1 VRNRN
6 PVLGLLAL
14 ATLWQGAACAE
25 GGPIL
30 VKGAWSSSSDSV
42 TPLPEGGKVVD
53 HTYSN
58 EYFDLSYS
66 PSREWT
72 EGDGG
77 PPPSPSG
84 YYVLAQIEPAA
95 FPAGMNPGH
104 MLIAAQDMF
113 FTLVPANS
121 AFELINVS
129 SQRLDRD
136 YKVERPPTEVR
147 IANHSFV
154 RFDYMSPVAKLHW
167 HVLATEVRCHTIQFV
182 FTSRDA
188 KLMENVVK
196 SMNTMRLPA
205 NAGTTAGNGG
215 GGIPLCIKDFANTE
229 NLITRVDPIL
239 VEPRFNPIPVRII
252 VGKDGK
258 VKHIHFLSAFADQV
272 KSISDALSQ
281 WQFKPYLLDGRPVE
295 VETGIM
301 FGRMRRAA
309 LSPESEA
316 RPVTTAFHTPTSSR
330 PGTR

>member
-1 VRNRN
+1 MRNRN

-25 GGPIL
+25 GGPVL

-42 TPLPEGGKVVD
+42 TPLPEGGEVVD
-53 HTYSN
+53 HIYSN
-58 EYFDLSYS
+58 KYFGLSYS

-95 FPAGMNPGH
+95 SPTRVNPGH

-121 AFELINVS
+121 AFELINFS
-129 SQRLDRD
+129 SKRLDRE

-182 FTSRDA
+182 FTSHDA
-188 KLMENVVK
+188 KLIENVVK
-196 SMNTMRLPA
+196 SMNTMKLPE
-205 NAGTTAGNGG
+205 NAGITAGNGG
-215 GGIPLCIKDFANTE
+215 GDIPLCIKDFANTE

-239 VEPRFNPIPVRII
+239 AEPRFNPVPVRII

-258 VKHIHFLSAFADQV
+258 VKHIHFLSAFADQA

-281 WQFKPYLLDGRPVE
+281 WQFKPYLSEGRPVE

-301 FGRMRRAA
+301 FGRMRRTAQ
-309 LSPESEA
+309 SPESGA
-316 RPVTTAFHTPTSSR
+316 HLVTTAPFAPSSSP

>member
-1 VRNRN
+1 VRNHN

-25 GGPIL
+25 GGPLL
-30 VKGAWSSSSDSV
+30 VKGAWSSSSDSI

-53 HTYSN
+53 HNYN
-58 EYFDLSYS
+58 NQYFGLSYS
-66 PSREWT
+66 PSSEWT

-95 FPAGMNPGH
+95 STAGANPGH

-113 FTLVPANS
+113 FTLVPANT
-121 AFELINVS
+121 AFELINFS
-129 SQRLDRD
+129 SQRLDRE
-136 YKVERPPTEVR
+136 YKVERAPREVR

-167 HVLATEVRCHTIQFV
+167 HVLATQVRCHTIQFV
-182 FTSRDA
+182 FTSHDA
-188 KLMENVVK
+188 KLRDNVVR
-196 SMNTMRLPA
+196 SMDAMKLPA
-205 NAGTTAGNGG
+205 NAGITGGNGG
-215 GGIPLCIKDFANTE
+215 GDAPLCIKDFANAE

-239 VEPRFNPIPVRII
+239 AEPRFNPVPVRII

-258 VKHIHFLSAFADQV
+258 VRHIHFLSAFADQA

-281 WQFKPYLLDGRPVE
+281 WRFKPYLSEGNPVE

-301 FGRMRRAA
+301 FGRMRRTAQ
-309 LSPESEA
+309 SPES
-316 RPVTTAFHTPTSSR
+316 
-330 PGTR
+330 GTRAATTTLAAASSQTGAR